1 MDSKN
6 KKNHPFPIKIKIT
19 AVNKTFQF
27 DRIFLYLIGINHLV
41 ISCLRSNRAGNK
53 VFVNRS
59 LCSQKHSRKGITSSL
74 KKISTPRFASG
85 SIFFAALAG

>member
-1 MDSKN
+1 M
-6 KKNHPFPIKIKIT
+6 IEELKINSGI
-19 AVNKTFQF
+19 
-27 DRIFLYLIGINHLV
+27 IYLIVLAHAGLNQ
-41 ISCLRSNRAGNK
+41 AGNK
-53 VFVNRS
+53 VFVNRL

>member
-27 DRIFLYLIGINHLV
+27 DRIFLYLKGV
-41 ISCLRSNRAGNK
+41 RQ
-53 VFVNRS
+53 S
-59 LCSQKHSRKGITSSL
+59 LAL
-74 KKISTPRFASG
+74 FAKT
-85 SIFFAALAG
+85 